1 MSFVERSRL
10 AMSTSERR
18 WAIIFCGSIRTETSR
33 MSLGGLAIA
42 IGLIIDDAVVI
53 IENIYRHLGM
63 GESVEEA
70 SEKGTR
76 ELLGPVIG
84 STATTVVVFSPLTL
98 LSGVVG
104 EFFRALCLTLA
115 VSVILSL
122 VFALTLI
129 PLLSEQLLSREL
141 HREASAH
148 FIAPVTRAY
157 ERLVRWSLRFRVV
170 VLAGAVASLGL
181 AYFLYTRVEQ
191 GFLPEMDEG
200 GFVLDTIAPP
210 GSSLPETNL
219 LNQKAEAVVLADKE
233 KSSPSSNRAPSAPTT
248 STPSWTIS
256 GKRSLPRFPA
266 STSNSPRSFR
276 T

>member
-1 MSFVERSRL
+1 
-10 AMSTSERR
+10 
-18 WAIIFCGSIRTETSR
+18 
-33 MSLGGLAIA
+33 
-42 IGLIIDDAVVI
+42 VI

-129 PLLSEQLLSREL
+129 PLLSEHFLSHEL
-141 HREASAH
+141 HRTASSR
-148 FIAPVTRAY
+148 FIEPVYRAY
-157 ERLVRWSLRFRVV
+157 GRMVRWSLRCRWLVAGLTAIS
-170 VLAGAVASLGL
+170 LAGAYL
-181 AYFLYTRVEQ
+181 LYTRLET
-191 GFLPEMDEG
+191 GFLPDLDE
-200 GFVLDTIAPP
+200 
-210 GSSLPETNL
+210 
-219 LNQKAEAVVLADKE
+219 
-233 KSSPSSNRAPSAPTT
+233 
-248 STPSWTIS
+248 
-256 GKRSLPRFPA
+256 
-266 STSNSPRSFR
+266 
-276 T
+276 